1 MDTQN
6 TRECIESTTEGPAYP
21 LFDKWVLWAHLPHDT
36 DWSLQSYKEIMEMAD
51 AKDIVKLYNNI
62 PEVLVKNC
70 MLFLMRKDI
79 TPTWEDKKN
88 REGGCFSY
96 KVINKNVF
104 TVWTS
109 LSYILA
115 GETISTDPKF
125 VSKVTGITI
134 SPKKAF
140 CIIKIWMSNCEYQNP
155 SKIRSFEGLTHHGCI
170 FKRHK
175 PEY

>member
-6 TRECIESTTEGPAYP
+6 IEECVNGEERSLYP

-36 DWSLQSYKEIMEMAD
+36 DWSLESYKMIDEIE
-51 AKDIVKLYNNI
+51 KVEDILLLYGNL

-70 MLFLMRKDI
+70 MLFLMRKGI
-79 TPTWEDKKN
+79 SPTWEDKQN
-88 REGGCFSY
+88 RDGGCFSY
-96 KVINKNVF
+96 KINNKCVFNV
-104 TVWTS
+104 WKY

-115 GETISTDPKF
+115 GETLSTDPKF
-125 VSKVTGITI
+125 VRKVTGITI

-140 CIIKIWMSNCEYQNP
+140 CIIKIWMADCDYQSP
-155 SKIRSFEGLTHHGCI
+155 TKIRSIEGLSPAGCI

-175 PEY
+175 PEF

>member
-1 MDTQN
+1 MDAQSN
-6 TRECIESTTEGPAYP
+6 AEGITKRSSYP

-36 DWSLQSYKEIMEMAD
+36 DWSLKSYKDIMEIEYVE
-51 AKDIVKLYNNI
+51 DILRLYNSI

-70 MLFLMRKDI
+70 MLFFMRKGI
-79 TPTWEDKKN
+79 SPTWEDKKN

-96 KVINKNVF
+96 KINNKNVYS
-104 TVWTS
+104 VWKY
-109 LSYILA
+109 LSYMLA
-115 GETISTDPKF
+115 GETLSVDPKF

-155 SKIRSFEGLTHHGCI
+155 SKIRFIDGLAPHGCI

-175 PEY
+175 PEF